1 MAQTFKEA
9 VEALVNP
16 RIEQG
21 DDPTDVFDEFHRAEN
36 AVFRHYQLEF
46 ELALIEKERQPG

>member
-21 DDPTDVFDEFHRAEN
+21 DDPMDVFDEFHREAN
-36 AVFRHYQLEF
+36 AVFGHHQLEF
-46 ELALIEKERQPG
+46 ELGLIEKERQPG